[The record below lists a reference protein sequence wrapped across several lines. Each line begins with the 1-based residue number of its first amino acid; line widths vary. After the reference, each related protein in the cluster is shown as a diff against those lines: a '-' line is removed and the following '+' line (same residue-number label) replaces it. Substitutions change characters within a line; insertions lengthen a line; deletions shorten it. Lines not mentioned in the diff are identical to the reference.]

1 MKKKIIYILTAIV
14 IGFPASVF
22 AAVPGFINFQGRLL
36 DASKLPKN
44 VPVSMIF
51 RICDTL
57 AGACSAICQSGNTC
71 LWTETQT
78 VDVSNGIFAVQLGS
92 FTELTAEVFSS
103 ASRYLEIK
111 VEGET
116 LSPREQLA
124 AGPYS
129 FRASV
134 ADSLDAANLT
144 GTAQVNHG
152 GTGLT
157 GGTSGGVPYY
167 SGAAAITSSAE
178 LTHYNLLIGGGAGA
192 APYALGGLG
201 TLGQVLTSNDA
212 GANPSWQAVPTQ
224 TSALLSAT
232 HPDTLADTVVRGDV
246 MIGNSTPKW
255 ARLAKGAQ
263 YTSLNMGANDPA
275 WGAIALDQSAAV
287 SGILAAGNGGTGSG
301 FTEFAGPAAAKK
313 TFTLPNASSTI
324 LTTNAA
330 VTVGQ
335 GGTGLSGG
343 TSGGVPYYSG
353 AAAITS
359 SAELTHYN
367 LLIGGGAGAAPYA
380 LGSLGVSGQVLT
392 SNDAGANPSWQAVPA
407 QTSALLSATHTDTLA
422 ASVVQGDIM
431 IGNST
436 PKWARLAKGAQYTSL
451 NMGANDPA
459 WGAIAL
465 DQSAAVSGILAAGN
479 GGTGSGF
486 TEFAKKT
493 FTLPNASSTILT
505 TNAAV
510 TVGQGGTGLSGG
522 TSGGVPYYSGAAA
535 MTSSSEL
542 TQYNVLLGGGAGAAP
557 YALGSI
563 GVSSQVLTSNGSGNP
578 SWKDPLVMTVSL
590 DADAASNSTTNLV
603 DITGL
608 DTTVGVGTYVFQYF
622 IRYQSSAATT
632 GVKFAVNH
640 TGAVSTFITFRRWVD
655 LSATASTNA
664 PDQSAVIAA
673 GHVMGSAAVR
683 AKNTALGVSLS
694 VDTIN
699 ADMLMIIEGLMIVT
713 ASGDLQLLHGS
724 ETANAT
730 TVKAGTSLILTKTR

>member
-1 MKKKIIYILTAIV
+1 MNKFAACAIPAIFKEKVMKKKIIHILTAMLL
-14 IGFPASVF
+14 GSSASVF

-57 AGACSAICQSGNTC
+57 AGDCSVTCQSGNSC

-92 FTELTAEVFSS
+92 FTELTSEVFSS
-103 ASRYLEIK
+103 AYRYLEIK

-124 AGPYS
+124 SGPYS
-129 FRASV
+129 FRSSV

-144 GTAQVNHG
+144 GTAQVSHG

-167 SGAAAITSSAE
+167 SGAAAMTSSSE
-178 LTHYNLLIGGGAGA
+178 LTQYNVLLGGGG
-192 APYALGGLG
+192 
-201 TLGQVLTSNDA
+201 
-212 GANPSWQAVPTQ
+212 
-224 TSALLSAT
+224 
-232 HPDTLADTVVRGDV
+232 
-246 MIGNSTPKW
+246 
-255 ARLAKGAQ
+255 
-263 YTSLNMGANDPA
+263 
-275 WGAIALDQSAAV
+275 
-287 SGILAAGNGGTGSG
+287 
-301 FTEFAGPAAAKK
+301 
-313 TFTLPNASSTI
+313 
-324 LTTNAA
+324 
-330 VTVGQ
+330 
-335 GGTGLSGG
+335 
-343 TSGGVPYYSG
+343 
-353 AAAITS
+353 
-359 SAELTHYN
+359 
-367 LLIGGGAGAAPYA
+367 GAAPYA
-380 LGSLGVSGQVLT
+380 LGSLGVTGQVLT

-422 ASVVQGDIM
+422 AAVVRGDIM
-431 IGNST
+431 IGNAT

-451 NMGANDPA
+451 NMGASDPA

-465 DQSAAVSGILAAGN
+465 DQSAAVSGILAAAN

-486 TEFAKKT
+486 TEFTGPAAAKKT
-493 FTLPNASSTILT
+493 FTLPNASATILT

-510 TVGQGGTGLSGG
+510 TVGQGGTGLTGG

-542 TQYNVLLGGGAGAAP
+542 TQYNVLLGGGGGAAP

-578 SWKDPLVMTVSL
+578 SWQDPLVMTVSL
-590 DADAASNSTTNLV
+590 AADAASNNTTNLV
-603 DITGL
+603 AITGL
-608 DTTVGVGTYVFQYF
+608 DTTVGIGTYVFQYF

-632 GVKFAVNH
+632 GVKFAVDH
-640 TGAVSTFITFRRWVD
+640 TGEVSTFIANRRWVD

-664 PDQSAVIAA
+664 PDQNAVIAA
-673 GHVMGSAAVR
+673 GEVMGSSAVR
-683 AKNTALGVSLS
+683 AKNTAMGVSLS
-694 VDTIN
+694 VDTAN

-724 ETANAT
+724 ETAVAT